1 MSPENKV
8 TANYWIKSIIIITT
22 IALLFLFSV
31 IKLVQKFVVP
41 RLWLQ
46 LLLVWLFL
54 YCHHD
59 TDICC
64 LHPHRIIL
72 KGVGGSV
79 QNALVTFL
87 PSSGQVWCLF
97 EVQEILTK
105 LVILS
110 AATLYLHSFIPV
122 HTDAKGQKVKYRK
135 KVFTTLNDKN
145 RITHDNTGKQVLIQ
159 KLVQSSAILNEHNFF
174 DYGMRS
180 HLQTSEMIKG
190 CTVLGCAHQKEQVS
204 KHKHQPSL
212 LPPIKLFHLLN
223 PRQRHR

>member
-1 MSPENKV
+1 MTATAVGLAFPLLPPWHRHLLSASPQ
-8 TANYWIKSIIIITT
+8 NYPQRCWRVSPKRFGDFSAII
-22 IALLFLFSV
+22 
-31 IKLVQKFVVP
+31 
-41 RLWLQ
+41 W
-46 LLLVWLFL
+46 
-54 YCHHD
+54 
-59 TDICC
+59 
-64 LHPHRIIL
+64 
-72 KGVGGSV
+72 
-79 QNALVTFL
+79 
-87 PSSGQVWCLF
+87 SSLM
-97 EVQEILTK
+97 EILTK

-110 AATLYLHSFIPV
+110 AATTCTVLSLFIQMLK
-122 HTDAKGQKVKYRK
+122 DKRSSIEK

>member
-72 KGVGGSV
+72 KGAGGSV

-87 PSSGQVWCLF
+87 PSSGQVWWRFWPSSWYCQQPLF
-97 EVQEILTK
+97 TCTV
-105 LVILS
+105 LS
-110 AATLYLHSFIPV
+110 LFIQMLK
-122 HTDAKGQKVKYRK
+122 DKRSSIEK

>member
-1 MSPENKV
+1 MTP
-8 TANYWIKSIIIITT
+8 T
-22 IALLFLFSV
+22 
-31 IKLVQKFVVP
+31 FVVCIP
-41 RLWLQ
+41 TELSSKVLEGQSKTLW
-46 LLLVWLFL
+46 WLF
-54 YCHHD
+54 CHHLVKFD
-59 TDICC
+59 VC
-64 LHPHRIIL
+64 LKFRR
-72 KGVGGSV
+72 
-79 QNALVTFL
+79 FW
-87 PSSGQVWCLF
+87 PSSWYCQQPLF
-97 EVQEILTK
+97 TCTV
-105 LVILS
+105 LS
-110 AATLYLHSFIPV
+110 LFIQMLK
-122 HTDAKGQKVKYRK
+122 DKRSSIEK
-135 KVFTTLNDKN
+135 KVFTTLNGKN

>member
-1 MSPENKV
+1 MRP
-8 TANYWIKSIIIITT
+8 T
-22 IALLFLFSV
+22 
-31 IKLVQKFVVP
+31 FVVCIP
-41 RLWLQ
+41 TELSSKVLEGQSKTLW
-46 LLLVWLFL
+46 WLF
-54 YCHHD
+54 CHHWSS
-59 TDICC
+59 
-64 LHPHRIIL
+64 LMF
-72 KGVGGSV
+72 VW
-79 QNALVTFL
+79 
-87 PSSGQVWCLF
+87 SSGDFDQARDIV
-97 EVQEILTK
+97 
-105 LVILS
+105 S
-110 AATLYLHSFIPV
+110 SHSLPAQFYPCSWNTDFIQMLK
-122 HTDAKGQKVKYRK
+122 DKRSSIEK

-145 RITHDNTGKQVLIQ
+145 THDNTGKQVLIQ

>member
-72 KGVGGSV
+72 KGAGGSV

-110 AATLYLHSFIPV
+110 AATTCTVLSLFIQMLK
-122 HTDAKGQKVKYRK
+122 DKRSSIEK

-212 LPPIKLFHLLN
+212 LPPINLFHLLN

>member
-1 MSPENKV
+1 MTATAVGLAFPLLAPWHRHLLSASPQ
-8 TANYWIKSIIIITT
+8 NYPQRCWRVSPKRFGDFSAIIWSS
-22 IALLFLFSV
+22 LM
-31 IKLVQKFVVP
+31 FV
-41 RLWLQ
+41 W
-46 LLLVWLFL
+46 
-54 YCHHD
+54 
-59 TDICC
+59 
-64 LHPHRIIL
+64 
-72 KGVGGSV
+72 
-79 QNALVTFL
+79 
-87 PSSGQVWCLF
+87 SSGDFDQARDIV
-97 EVQEILTK
+97 
-105 LVILS
+105 S
-110 AATLYLHSFIPV
+110 SHSLPAQSYPCSWNTDFIQMLK
-122 HTDAKGQKVKYRK
+122 DKRSSIEK

-190 CTVLGCAHQKEQVS
+190 CTVLGCAHEKEQVS